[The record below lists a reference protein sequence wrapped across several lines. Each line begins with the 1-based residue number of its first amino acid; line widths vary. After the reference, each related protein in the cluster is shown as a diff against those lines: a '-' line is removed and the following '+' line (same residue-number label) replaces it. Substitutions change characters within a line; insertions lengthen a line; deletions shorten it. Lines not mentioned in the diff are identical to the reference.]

1 MLEKN
6 IHTTLA
12 TSTSCEEIKQLIIKK
27 SKCSS
32 LSQSHSQVLS
42 NLLLQF
48 STLFSKSTN
57 DLSTTPL
64 VCRYIDTDTTP
75 PIKQNRN
82 SLNYYQ
88 RKELEYQT
96 DEGLANE
103 KTKDSVSPCSSPV
116 LIVAKPDGFQH
127 LSIDYRKLNSN
138 TTKDSFP
145 KSHIQDALDT
155 LHGNQCFTYLQGL
168 SPNCHR

>member
-1 MLEKN
+1 MLEKY

-12 TSTSCEEIKQLIIKK
+12 TSPSYEKIKQLIIKK

-32 LSQSHSQVLS
+32 LLQSHSQVLS

-48 STLFSKSTN
+48 STLFSKSTY

-64 VCRYIDTDTTP
+64 VCLYIDTDATS
-75 PIKQNRN
+75 PIKQNPN

-96 DEGLANE
+96 DERLANE

-138 TTKDSFP
+138 TTKDSF
-145 KSHIQDALDT
+145 QNLT
-155 LHGNQCFTYLQGL
+155 F
-168 SPNCHR
+168 